1 VARNRNVLEIWAF
14 IQTYPKPWI
23 LMGDLNAEPHSK
35 AMRFLAGLETIDGAT
50 AKGLQDVW
58 TTLYPEPRP
67 GAPELYG
74 KDEAPDPGLTFSTLE
89 NKLVKRIDYLFVA
102 LDEMAKI
109 EAVDLIDDGVRWDG
123 VTSDHLGVS
132 VTLKSLK
139 LDYKS
144 AT

>member
-1 VARNRNVLEIWAF
+1 
-14 IQTYPKPWI
+14 
-23 LMGDLNAEPHSK
+23 
-35 AMRFLAGLETIDGAT
+35 
-50 AKGLQDVW
+50 
-58 TTLYPEPRP
+58 
-67 GAPELYG
+67 
-74 KDEAPDPGLTFSTLE
+74 
-89 NKLVKRIDYLFVA
+89 VA